1 MQPLLSLLLCRRS
14 SKRKEYL
21 KQKRSKNSH
30 SHSNNNHNNSLTS
43 PLKEIQV
50 PPLKDVTA
58 PVINTC
64 TSTSSDDLTIMK
76 MEIQAQHLMMNEH
89 KFQQRVTL
97 SSSSSSSSSPSYE
110 YAYEQIESVSPEND
124 HNDHENDPACDDLRK
139 TIQTT
144 NTKTANTDATCT
156 NNNNTN
162 HQETDQDRP
171 RQQFALHK
179 SLSLLKGQFN
189 DNDNTSNSDDEDDV
203 EVDEQVD
210 DMDYYNNNNND
221 DHVVDNDIHDIID
234 MVPGLS
240 TLNSNDSSWY
250 DLDHQ
255 GPGQTQGTQESDH
268 TDKTMNDHDDAH
280 IIETQEDPSW
290 FDLPLAPSD
299 ETVDD
304 DDDLS
309 NDAISNDTSNETDE
323 SENTSITSYASS
335 SLSTV
340 EHYIHLEKRRS
351 IRFHPTMVTEV
362 RTRPKTCHTEKST
375 LFFSGH
381 ELQKIRDDDRKNGE
395 DGSCRA
401 LSKVVLCSAMTL
413 DEVGDSDDSDSDSD
427 DSDMDID
434 IDIDGDINIG
444 INIDNDIDEG
454 NKENDSHNE

>member
-89 KFQQRVTL
+89 KFQQRVT
-97 SSSSSSSSSPSYE
+97 SSSSSSSSPSYE

-210 DMDYYNNNNND
+210 DMDYNNNNNN
-221 DHVVDNDIHDIID
+221 VDNDIHDIID